1 MNWRHPVETTLLRS
15 FAVYR
20 SRGMIAEDIGEIKRK
35 GGETK
40 RGFFFVDRK
49 MCGKDRKVDYVEVRG
64 ENCWRDVL
72 E

>member
-20 SRGMIAEDIGEIKRK
+20 SRGMIAEDIGEIKRE

-40 RGFFFVDRK
+40 RGFF
-49 MCGKDRKVDYVEVRG
+49 
-64 ENCWRDVL
+64 L
-72 E
+72 